1 MKKVLIT
8 AAAIL
13 ISTSSLFAY
22 STGSV
27 VVAPELGIGMAYPQ
41 VTSAAKDDAGD
52 DVKQKLGLYWSIGFT
67 GSYFFND
74 NLALISGLTF
84 EHNSTELSWGDD
96 GKFEFDQY
104 RLVLPIGARF
114 HYSMFMVGG
123 GLHLS
128 TIVANKSEMTDSQ
141 GEKETE
147 HFMGKA
153 ALGFFIDAGVDIKTA
168 DKNSLLVFLRL
179 KDDLTYF
186 YRQRGNDDFTGLR
199 NLSLSLNAS
208 YSFQMN

>member
-1 MKKVLIT
+1 M
-8 AAAIL
+8 

-22 STGSV
+22 SAGSV
-27 VVAPELGIGMAYPQ
+27 VVAPELGIGFTYPQ
-41 VTSAAKDDAGD
+41 ASLVGKDNADDDAN
-52 DVKQKLGLYWSIGFT
+52 QNMGLYWSLGFT
-67 GSYFFND
+67 GSYFFTE
-74 NLALISGLTF
+74 NLALISGLTL
-84 EHNSTELSWGDD
+84 EHNSSELEWKDANGAGD
-96 GKFEFDQY
+96 KFTVEFDQY

-128 TIVANKSEMTDSQ
+128 TIVSNKATFNWPGAGDD
-141 GEKETE
+141 ETG
-147 HFMGKA
+147 HLHAKA

-168 DKNSLLVFLRL
+168 DKNSLLVFLRF

-186 YRQRGNDDFTGLR
+186 FRDRDFADSEGLFGGLR